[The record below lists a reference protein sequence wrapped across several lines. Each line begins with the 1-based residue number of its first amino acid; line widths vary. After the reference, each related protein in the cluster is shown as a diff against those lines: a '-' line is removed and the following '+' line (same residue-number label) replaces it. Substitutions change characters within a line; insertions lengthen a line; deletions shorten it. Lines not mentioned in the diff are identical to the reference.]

1 VPVPTDLP
9 PGVASI
15 TLPTPFAIGA
25 VNVYLLDGDPLTLVD
40 PGPRVPEARAGL
52 EEGLA
57 RHGRRVE
64 DVELVLLTHQHHDH
78 VGLAEEV
85 RERSGARVAAIE
97 PLARF
102 LADFDASMDADDAY
116 AVAIMHR
123 HGVEPETAARLN
135 SLSRSWRGVG
145 GGVAVDTVLAEG
157 EVVRAGG
164 RDLRVHRRPGHS
176 PTDTVFHDER
186 DGLLI
191 GGDHLL
197 EHVSSNPVVHC
208 PIGEP
213 DPAGAP
219 AGADRPQPLVDYLAS
234 FARTREQEVSVVAP
248 GHGVPFAGHRELI
261 AQRESMHRTRAER
274 ILERIHGEV
283 TAADIA
289 REMWGRIPMS
299 QAFLALSEVLGH
311 VDLLAADG
319 LVREVADGA
328 RVRLERA

>member
-1 VPVPTDLP
+1 MPVPASLP
-9 PGVASI
+9 PGVHKI

-25 VNVYLLDGDPLTLVD
+25 VNTYLLDGDPLTLVD

-57 RHGRRVE
+57 EHGRRVE

-85 RERSGARVAAIE
+85 RERSGARVAAID
-97 PLARF
+97 PLAVF
-102 LADFDASMDADDAY
+102 LADFDAAMDADDAY
-116 AVAIMHR
+116 AVATMHR
-123 HGVEPETAARLN
+123 HGVEPETAARLDA
-135 SLSRSWRGVG
+135 LSRRWRSVG
-145 GGVAVDTVLAEG
+145 GGVPVDLVVAEG
-157 EVVRAGG
+157 DVVRAGG
-164 RDLRVHRRPGHS
+164 RDLLVHRRPGHS
-176 PTDTVFHDER
+176 PTDTVFHDPR

-219 AGADRPQPLVDYLAS
+219 AGAGRPQPLVDYLAS
-234 FARTREQEVSVVAP
+234 FRLTRDQDVSVVAP
-248 GHGVPFAGHRELI
+248 GHGVPFTGHRELI

-274 ILERIHGEV
+274 ILDRVRGDV

-311 VDLLAADG
+311 VDLLAG
-319 LVREVADGA
+319 EGRVREVVDGDL
-328 RVRLERA
+328 VRLERT